1 MMRETIGIVFMAAGI
16 FFLFFGALG
25 IYRYK
30 NFYAR
35 SLVAS
40 KIDTVGFLT
49 LLVGVM
55 IHQGISM
62 FSLKVLAI
70 LSLGMVINPLVSHY
84 IVRSAY
90 KSGYH
95 VKKDR

>member
-1 MMRETIGIVFMAAGI
+1 MRETIGIVFMAIGVI
-16 FFLFFGALG
+16 FLFFGVLG
-25 IYRYK
+25 LYRYR

-35 SLVAS
+35 ALVAS

-49 LLVGVM
+49 LLAGVI
-55 IHQGISM
+55 IHQGFSM

-70 LSLGMVINPLVSHY
+70 LLLGMLINPLVSHY

-90 KSGYH
+90 KSGHH
-95 VKKDR
+95 VKKDL